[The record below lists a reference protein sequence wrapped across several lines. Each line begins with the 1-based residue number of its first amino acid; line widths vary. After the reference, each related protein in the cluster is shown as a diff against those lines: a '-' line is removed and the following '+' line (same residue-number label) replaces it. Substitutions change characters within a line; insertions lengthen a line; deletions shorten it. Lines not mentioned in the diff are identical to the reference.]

1 MTDKKVVLVTGASRG
16 IGLAAVRRLV
26 YGTPSIPASRV
37 VTLSRTLTEDLA
49 ALAHEKPDD
58 LVTVQGDVTS
68 EKDNLSARDEAL
80 KRWGRLDALILNA
93 GIVDHQMCAD
103 LTPERFM
110 HVLNVNTVSL
120 ALTVR
125 IALPELRKSHGSV
138 VFVSS
143 GSATSNYSSWA
154 AYK

>member
-1 MTDKKVVLVTGASRG
+1 MAR
-16 IGLAAVRRLV
+16 
-26 YGTPSIPASRV
+26 
-37 VTLSRTLTEDLA
+37 
-49 ALAHEKPDD
+49 EKPDD

-68 EKDNLSARDEAL
+68 EKDNLSGRDEAL

-103 LTPERFM
+103 LTPERFL